1 MSALATTGRDLVAA
15 LGDLATRRADT
26 AARDRANAAARTLDP
41 AGRTVVRVL
50 RRGAGRYTVLA
61 SRDPDGAP

>member
-15 LGDLATRRADT
+15 LGDLAARRANT

-50 RRGAGRYTVLA
+50 RHGAGRYTVFA

>member
-15 LGDLATRRADT
+15 LGDLAARRADT

-50 RRGAGRYTVLA
+50 RRGAGRYTVFA

>member
-15 LGDLATRRADT
+15 LGDLAARRADT
-26 AARDRANAAARTLDP
+26 AAGDRANAAARTLDP

-50 RRGAGRYTVLA
+50 RRGAGRYTVFA

>member
-15 LGDLATRRADT
+15 LGDRAARWADT

-50 RRGAGRYTVLA
+50 RRGAGRYTVFA

>member
-1 MSALATTGRDLVAA
+1 MSALDTTGRDLIAGLGGLA
-15 LGDLATRRADT
+15 LERVDT
-26 AARDRANAAARTLDP
+26 VARDRANAAARSLDP

-50 RRGAGRYTVLA
+50 RRGAGRYTVFA

>member
-15 LGDLATRRADT
+15 LGDLAAQRADT

-50 RRGAGRYTVLA
+50 RRGAGRYTVFA